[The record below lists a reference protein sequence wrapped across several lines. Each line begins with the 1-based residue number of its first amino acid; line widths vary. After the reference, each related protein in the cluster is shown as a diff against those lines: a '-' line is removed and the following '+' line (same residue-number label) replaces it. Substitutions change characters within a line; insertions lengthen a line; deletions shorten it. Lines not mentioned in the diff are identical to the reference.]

1 MTINAIIRTFKPRA
15 SPSAV
20 AVNTG
25 FLLVFSFLQL
35 ELNIL
40 NKEFGFELGHE
51 FIAKPRKYIEVVLWP
66 ESFCNKAAQRGKK
79 KYIHVPFSKELPI
92 FHLCSLR
99 LPRHVAFY
107 YK

>member
-79 KYIHVPFSKELPI
+79 KVY
-92 FHLCSLR
+92 LCSFPQGAAHLSS
-99 LPRHVAFY
+99 LFSETS
-107 YK
+107 KTCCLLL